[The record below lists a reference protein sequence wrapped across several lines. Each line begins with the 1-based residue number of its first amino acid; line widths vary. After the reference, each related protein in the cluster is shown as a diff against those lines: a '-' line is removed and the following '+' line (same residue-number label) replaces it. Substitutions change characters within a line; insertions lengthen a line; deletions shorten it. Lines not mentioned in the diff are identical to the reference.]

1 MNITTIIILIIL
13 FVIGLALF
21 LDRKKLKNKPKS
33 NSSKY
38 LDLIS
43 TLLIVDEILD
53 EKVSLGQAG
62 VTLDFGYIDQ
72 QMKVL
77 GLVSSGKLQLFG
89 KNFTEDL
96 MEIVNDA
103 EFSLIQVENASKFV
117 KNELLKLK
125 KLV

>member
-77 GLVSSGKLQLFG
+77 GLVSSGKLQLFD

>member
-1 MNITTIIILIIL
+1 MNTTTIIVLLIL
-13 FVIGLALF
+13 FIIGLALF
-21 LDRKKLKNKPKS
+21 LDRKKIKTKPKS
-33 NSSKY
+33 NGSKY
-38 LDLIS
+38 SDLIS

-53 EKVSLGQAG
+53 EKLSLGKAG

-72 QMKVL
+72 QMKVVS
-77 GLVSSGKLQLFG
+77 LVSSGRLQIFG